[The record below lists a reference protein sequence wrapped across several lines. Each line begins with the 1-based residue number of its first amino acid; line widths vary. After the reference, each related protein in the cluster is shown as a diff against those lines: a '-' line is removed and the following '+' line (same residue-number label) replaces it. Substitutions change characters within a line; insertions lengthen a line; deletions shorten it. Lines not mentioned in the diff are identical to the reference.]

1 MVMSVPVNTYNAL
14 QNAHING
21 IVPRDFVW
29 ISALNTTT
37 DLIENIGL
45 WNGSVPVT
53 VDVIKPS
60 DGTTVSRVYQGMAGL
75 MAVPPIPMTMKLE
88 VRSIKLAF
96 SNLSPEILNA
106 VLVYNAKN
114 QPIEIHRGLLD
125 PSTMNLVD
133 PAECRFDGLINK
145 SPFKRAKT
153 GNDGQVILECQS
165 HARTLAKGNPAK
177 LSDEFYKRR
186 GGDRFGRYLD
196 IVPKIVWGQEDVV
209 HERKRRRKDKWIT

>member
-14 QNAHING
+14 QNAHLNG
-21 IVPRDFVW
+21 VVPRDFVW

-45 WNGSVPVT
+45 WSGSVPVT
-53 VDVIKPS
+53 VNVIQPS
-60 DGTTVSRVYQGMAGL
+60 DGATVSRVYQGLAGL
-75 MAVPPIPMTMKLE
+75 MAVPSIPMTMKLE
-88 VRSIKLAF
+88 VRSIKLTF
-96 SNLSPEILNA
+96 SNLSLEILNA
-106 VLVYNAKN
+106 VLVFNPKN

-125 PSTMNLVD
+125 PATMNLVD

-145 SPFKRAKT
+145 APFKRARS

-177 LSDEFYKRR
+177 LSDEFHKRR
-186 GGDRFGRYLD
+186 SGDRFGRYYD
-196 IVPKIVWGQEDVV
+196 VVPKIVWGQEDVV
-209 HERKRRRKDKWIT
+209 HEKKQRPRERWIR